1 MTAERIRRVEC
12 FKQSRL
18 NRRPLLL
25 AACPLLL
32 AAGQGFSS
40 TAWQLS
46 RIWLGLRGAFP
57 NQLMQDSIQW
67 MLRIC
72 AIEPLIT
79 VAAAN
84 DQIRRLKFGHLI
96 LNRSQCEKTA
106 PRQLAR
112 IQLLAAVCEQQSQ
125 HLGAHDRK

>member
-18 NRRPLLL
+18 NRHPLTS
-25 AACPLLL
+25 AVC
-32 AAGQGFSS
+32 QGFPS

-57 NQLMQDSIQW
+57 NQLMQDSIEW
-67 MLRIC
+67 VLRIC

-79 VAAAN
+79 IAATN
-84 DQIRRLKFGHLI
+84 DQIRRLQLGHLI
-96 LNRSQCEKTA
+96 LNRSQSQKA
-106 PRQLAR
+106 KPRQLAG
-112 IQLLAAVCEQQSQ
+112 IQLFAGVREQQSQ
-125 HLGAHDRK
+125 HLGPHDRK